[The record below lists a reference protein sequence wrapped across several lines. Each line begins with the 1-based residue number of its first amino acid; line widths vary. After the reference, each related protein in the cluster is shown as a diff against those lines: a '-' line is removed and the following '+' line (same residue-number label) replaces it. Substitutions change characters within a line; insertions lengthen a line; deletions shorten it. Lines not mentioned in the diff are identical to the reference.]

1 MRKLSHLSFREYIG
15 RPLVIDGLLSHE
27 TIERL
32 ANHLAADP
40 ASGLT
45 SEQAARV
52 PDCWDYEANASLVWP
67 RVDHDEGVVLTFLC
81 PCRVDEDG
89 AVDIESGYDLY
100 GSYGLAVN
108 YPASAGALD
117 CKLIAKDKWHDLPE
131 GLKDLTRWMEES
143 SDVAP
148 GVRAARA
155 DERLDPWR
163 DRNYPDIAEALLFT
177 RPDVDP
183 APLWVRLERPAV
195 ELAGTQRPHWLATV
209 AQVPEGGCAA
219 QTGDDV
225 LVGIARN
232 EMGMALGLYALLKE
246 KLTEDDYDPDYDRA
260 NGGQLSLEIGARYYA
275 DAMEISDGAD
285 TSDADRERRLDS
297 FRQAEKFYRISADL
311 GNVQAICNLG
321 YVYSLGR
328 LGESDQGLAAHLF
341 KKAADLGHAEAAY
354 KYGDQLRSGNGVE
367 RDREQAYFYYEMAY
381 KRAQTDGEHPAIWGS
396 AALRLADCCERG
408 IGCKKNLDRARDLY
422 LEAESGLEQVVQD
435 EPWYVEPLA
444 QARAGATRLA
454 SV

>member
-117 CKLIAKDKWHDLPE
+117 CKLIAKDEWHDLPE

-297 FRQAEKFYRISADL
+297 FRQAE
-311 GNVQAICNLG
+311 
-321 YVYSLGR
+321 
-328 LGESDQGLAAHLF
+328 
-341 KKAADLGHAEAAY
+341 
-354 KYGDQLRSGNGVE
+354 
-367 RDREQAYFYYEMAY
+367 
-381 KRAQTDGEHPAIWGS
+381 
-396 AALRLADCCERG
+396 
-408 IGCKKNLDRARDLY
+408 
-422 LEAESGLEQVVQD
+422 
-435 EPWYVEPLA
+435 
-444 QARAGATRLA
+444 
-454 SV
+454 

>member
-117 CKLIAKDKWHDLPE
+117 CKLVAKEEWHDLPE

-444 QARAGATRLA
+444 QARAGSTRLA